1 LTQFRIN
8 TERMWKNFMETPAGY
23 SQTPQDGY
31 FFNNFRNPDLF
42 FNQVETN
49 AVQSYRTQYLQFAY
63 EFINQGDK
71 VKTNQVLDRMEELFP
86 KNIVP
91 YDYRILY
98 DVAMQYLKA
107 DNIAKFNELSPI
119 VEKEAIDA
127 MNKNP
132 NDIQSYWNPYKLL
145 LDIYESRGD
154 YAKALDILYR
164 LDRLSPN
171 NPEVK
176 NKIENMKQRQQGK

>member
-1 LTQFRIN
+1 MVISSITL
-8 TERMWKNFMETPAGY
+8 KN
-23 SQTPQDGY
+23 QT
-31 FFNNFRNPDLF
+31 FF

-63 EFINQGDK
+63 EYVNRGDK
-71 VKTNQVLDRMEELFP
+71 AKTNQVLDRMEANFP
-86 KNIVP
+86 KEVVP

-98 DVAMQYLKA
+98 DVCMQYYKA
-107 DNIAKFNELSPI
+107 DNMNKFNELSPI

-145 LDIYESRGD
+145 LDIYEARGD
-154 YAKALDILYR
+154 YAKAIDVLNK

-176 NKIENMKQRQQGK
+176 MKIESMRQKQQGK